1 MKAFKG
7 GLICRWLV
15 KQEKSIDRRRRE
27 IIQNCDKLPQCRLDQ
42 SRAVDDCL
50 ISVCTDCDATEA
62 ARLSETS
69 ERLLGRDM

>member
-27 IIQNCDKLPQCRLDQ
+27 IIQNCDKLPRL
-42 SRAVDDCL
+42 
-50 ISVCTDCDATEA
+50 
-62 ARLSETS
+62 
-69 ERLLGRDM
+69 